1 MIENEYEN
9 TSPISEFVFKHFAI
23 DYELKKERERSKSI
37 KMTFLILDCVIV
49 VLVLS
54 LQSVL
59 RYIDFEAWVEN

>member
-37 KMTFLILDCVIV
+37 KMTFLILDCVV
-49 VLVLS
+49 AALVLS
-54 LQSVL
+54 L
-59 RYIDFEAWVEN
+59 